1 MLGVLKTSL
10 DMMSSV
16 KKPQRT
22 FIMVLLST
30 VALFQGKATFRNLSR
45 YSDSSEKRFSRW
57 YRRAFDF
64 VALNWL
70 TLEKSL
76 LSSKDEWIAALDA
89 SFIRKSGKKT
99 DGLGM
104 FYNGCAGKA
113 ERGLEISL
121 LSLVNLSSNT
131 AYALD
136 ARQTVDQ
143 KRKTRVDLYA
153 GQVTSLANQLTERGI
168 KYLAADAYYFKQKFV
183 TPVVQAGLHVVSKLR
198 NDAFLRWP
206 YTGSYSGKGR
216 PRTYGGKVD
225 FNNELHLFDFVGN
238 LESGEAIYTA
248 RVHSKCLKQWIRVV
262 VLRTQRGSKVGM
274 AILFSTDTELDAMTI
289 IRYYKARF
297 QIEFIFRDAKQYTG
311 LTDCQ
316 SRSKDAIHTHINA
329 SLTALN
335 LLKLADAQAKG
346 TTGPTV
352 ISIASW
358 KRRKFNEHLM
368 CRVFDVLGLSLNDKK
383 VMDTYQRFS
392 GYGAIAG

>member
-1 MLGVLKTSL
+1 MA
-10 DMMSSV
+10 
-16 KKPQRT
+16 
-22 FIMVLLST
+22 LLST
-30 VALFQGKATFRNLSR
+30 LALFQGKATFRNLSR

-64 VALNWL
+64 VTLNWL
-70 TLEKSL
+70 TLEESL
-76 LSSKDEWIAALDA
+76 RSSKEEWIAALDA
-89 SFIRKSGKKT
+89 SFIRKSGQKT

-206 YTGSYSGKGR
+206 YTGPYSGKGR
-216 PRTYGGKVD
+216 PRTYGGKVVAEKSISTKSCI
-225 FNNELHLFDFVGN
+225 FSIL
-238 LESGEAIYTA
+238 SGIWSQVK
-248 RVHSKCLKQWIRVV
+248 RSILQW
-262 VLRTQRGSKVGM
+262 
-274 AILFSTDTELDAMTI
+274 
-289 IRYYKARF
+289 
-297 QIEFIFRDAKQYTG
+297 
-311 LTDCQ
+311 
-316 SRSKDAIHTHINA
+316 H
-329 SLTALN
+329 
-335 LLKLADAQAKG
+335 
-346 TTGPTV
+346 
-352 ISIASW
+352 
-358 KRRKFNEHLM
+358 
-368 CRVFDVLGLSLNDKK
+368 
-383 VMDTYQRFS
+383 
-392 GYGAIAG
+392 

>member
-1 MLGVLKTSL
+1 MLGILKTSL

-22 FIMVLLST
+22 FIMALLST
-30 VALFQGKATFRNLSR
+30 LALFQGKATFRNLSR

-64 VALNWL
+64 VTLNWL
-70 TLEKSL
+70 TLEESL
-76 LSSKDEWIAALDA
+76 RSSKEEWIAALDA
-89 SFIRKSGKKT
+89 SFIRKSGQKT

-206 YTGSYSGKGR
+206 YTGPYSGKGR
-216 PRTYGGKVD
+216 PRTYGGKVVAEKSISTKSCI
-225 FNNELHLFDFVGN
+225 FSIL
-238 LESGEAIYTA
+238 SGIWSQVK
-248 RVHSKCLKQWIRVV
+248 RSILQW
-262 VLRTQRGSKVGM
+262 
-274 AILFSTDTELDAMTI
+274 
-289 IRYYKARF
+289 
-297 QIEFIFRDAKQYTG
+297 
-311 LTDCQ
+311 
-316 SRSKDAIHTHINA
+316 H
-329 SLTALN
+329 
-335 LLKLADAQAKG
+335 
-346 TTGPTV
+346 
-352 ISIASW
+352 
-358 KRRKFNEHLM
+358 
-368 CRVFDVLGLSLNDKK
+368 
-383 VMDTYQRFS
+383 
-392 GYGAIAG
+392 